1 MKSMILPLLLAGV
14 GLGLPPAAVAEPSP
28 TPPAGTGMESA
39 ATSSQQD
46 LDASL
51 RELAALRAQIEG
63 EKLPLARQLTELE
76 ERLVALRQERDAIAR
91 NLDTGSL
98 DAGVRQG
105 EVKLRQ
111 EEFSYVANLLD
122 EYTHNFET
130 RLHVSEVQRYGAL
143 IQTAKEAPADPDL
156 TSAQK
161 RERQLEIVRVSLGRL
176 QELVGGTQFEGTA
189 VDPQGEVASGTF
201 ALVGPVALFA
211 SSDGRIAGLALP
223 QTGSTQPAV
232 RPLAPAFMPGLAAV
246 VTTGAGLLP
255 LDPSRGAALKELIQ
269 RTSLIH
275 IFQKGGPIM
284 WPLLVVS
291 ILALAT
297 VLERVFFIANER
309 RKRDARGL
317 SALLSAVENGD
328 IERAVRIGTTS
339 KYFVVRALGWAI
351 GHRER
356 SLSSALLYANARELK
371 RFSRGL
377 PILDTAIT
385 ISPLLGLLGTVTG
398 MMRSFALIGGELSA
412 PAAITGGI
420 AEALIATAFGLGIA
434 IVALIP
440 FNYLSNR
447 VEEIRHELEAASTQ
461 LELLLQQ
468 PTQAAPVVQQPST
481 QQAQA
486 VLLTAAGP
494 AA

>member
-1 MKSMILPLLLAGV
+1 MKAMILSVLLAGAGW
-14 GLGLPPAAVAEPSP
+14 GLSSVVAAEPVP
-28 TPPAGTGMESA
+28 ARPAGPGMESA

-46 LDASL
+46 LDASIK
-51 RELAALRAQIEG
+51 ELAALRAQIES
-63 EKLPLARQLTELE
+63 EKLPLARELTALE
-76 ERLVALRQERDAIAR
+76 ERLVDLRGQRDSIAR

-105 EVKLRQ
+105 ELKLRQ

-122 EYTHNFET
+122 EYTRNLET

-143 IQTAKEAPADPDL
+143 LQTAKEAPSDSDL

-161 RERQLEIVRVSLGRL
+161 RERQLEVVRVSLGRL

-189 VDPQGEVASGTF
+189 VDPQGEIATGTF

-211 SSDGRIAGLALP
+211 SSDGRTAGLALP
-223 QTGSTQPAV
+223 QSGSNQPAV
-232 RPLAPAFMPGLAAV
+232 RPLEPAFMPGLAAV
-246 VTTGAGLLP
+246 VNTGAGLLP

-275 IFQKGGPIM
+275 IFEKGGPIM
-284 WPLLVVS
+284 WPLLAVS

-297 VLERVFFIANER
+297 VIERIFFIANER
-309 RKRDARGL
+309 RKRDMRGL

-328 IERAVRIGTTS
+328 IERAVRIGETS
-339 KYFVVRALGWAI
+339 KYFAVRALGWAL

-398 MMRSFALIGGELSA
+398 MMSSFALIGGELSA

-447 VEEIRHELEAASTQ
+447 VEEIRHELEAAAAQ

-468 PTQAAPVVQQPST
+468 PNPAPPVHLGAAGP
-481 QQAQA
+481 A
-486 VLLTAAGP
+486 VLSAATAAGP